1 VTRVRFA
8 GFGGQGVVL
17 SGFILGRAACLHAG
31 KHAAMTQNYG
41 PESRGGACSAD
52 VVVEETEIA
61 MPVFDQP
68 DILVLL
74 SQEAAN
80 KNAHWI
86 ARSKVVLIDEDLV
99 HLEVEDPKVQKA
111 PFTRMATA
119 LGRRIVANIVMLGVL
134 VAKTGIVSAA
144 GMEAA
149 IRDNVPAKTIELNLK
164 AFRKGLELGKAAPI
178 QEPAGHAIA

>member
-31 KHAAMTQNYG
+31 KNAAMTQNYG

-52 VVVEETEIA
+52 VVVEDREITL
-61 MPVFDQP
+61 PVFDQP
-68 DILVLL
+68 DVLILL

-80 KNAHWI
+80 KNSAWI
-86 ARSKVVLIDEDLV
+86 AGSKLVLIDEDLV
-99 HLEVEDPKVQKA
+99 HIEGDDPRIQKA

-119 LGRRIVANIVMLGVL
+119 LGRRIVANIVMLGCLTARSHL
-134 VAKTGIVSAA
+134 VPPEA
-144 GMEAA
+144 MEEA
-149 IRDNVPAKTIELNLK
+149 IRNTVPPKTVDLNLK
-164 AFRKGLELGKAAPI
+164 AFRAGLAVPEAA
-178 QEPAGHAIA
+178 A

>member
-31 KHAAMTQNYG
+31 KNAAMTQNYG

-52 VVVEETEIA
+52 VVVEDQEIA
-61 MPVFDQP
+61 LPVFDQP
-68 DILVLL
+68 DVLILL

-80 KNAHWI
+80 KNSAWI
-86 ARSKVVLIDEDLV
+86 AGSKLVLIDEDLV
-99 HLEVEDPKVQKA
+99 HIEGDDPKIQKA

-119 LGRRIVANIVMLGVL
+119 LGRRIVANIVMLGCLTARSHL
-134 VAKTGIVSAA
+134 VPPEA
-144 GMEAA
+144 MEEA
-149 IRDNVPAKTIELNLK
+149 IRNTVPPKTVDLNLK
-164 AFRKGLELGKAAPI
+164 AFRAGLTVPEAA
-178 QEPAGHAIA
+178 A